1 LGHVFPVRPSRYLP
15 LWLVNKFNFNQNIYL
30 GAYFDGQLVA
40 LERDARM
47 RHLYIVGQTGTGKS
61 TLLLNLLMQ
70 DLANERGC
78 ALLDPHGDLAEAAL
92 GFLPTRRGDDLVYL
106 NPADLD
112 HPIGFNLLGNVPD
125 DLRPLVAD
133 GVVAAFRHVWP
144 EFWGP
149 RLEHIFAHSVRTL
162 MDVPNATLLHLPRL
176 LQDEVYRASVLPFIK
191 DPVNAAF
198 WNYEYASYPARF
210 REEAI
215 APVLNKIGRVLMTPA
230 IRNIIAQ
237 PKSTIDLR
245 FIMDNERVLI
255 ANLSKGT
262 LGEGPSHLLGA
273 LLVTAFAQA
282 ALSRSSGARA
292 NSILMEPKQGTKSLS
307 DRISESDNRDHL
319 SLKRADFH
327 LYVDEFQSFAT
338 SGFSLI
344 LSEARKYGLSLTLAH
359 QYLDQLPDS
368 LREAVF
374 GNAGSMIALR
384 VGADDAGVIAR
395 QLCLPNPQMLRDLQN
410 FEAWANVL
418 KNGQPTDPF
427 LLVPHPPSK
436 PFHCRGHKLIKNSAI
451 RFGRDRAIVE
461 KHIAR
466 FYDA

>member
-1 LGHVFPVRPSRYLP
+1 M
-15 LWLVNKFNFNQNIYL
+15 NKFNFDQNIYL
-30 GAYFDGQLVA
+30 SGDFADQPIA
-40 LERDARM
+40 LQRDARM

-70 DLANERGC
+70 DLVNRRGC

-92 GFLPTRRGDDLVYL
+92 GFLPTHRGDHLVYL
-106 NPADLD
+106 NPSDLNR
-112 HPIGFNLLGNVPD
+112 PIGFNLLGNVPD

-162 MDVPNATLLHLPRL
+162 MDVPDATLLHLPRL
-176 LQDEVYRASVLPFIK
+176 LQDEVYRAAVLPFVK

-198 WNYEYASYPARF
+198 WNYEYAAYPARF

-245 FIMDNERVLI
+245 FMMDNKRVLI

-282 ALSRSSGARA
+282 ALSRSSSAGA
-292 NSILMEPKQGTKSLS
+292 NSILMESKQGSKSLF
-307 DRISESDNRDHL
+307 DRISEPDNRDHL
-319 SLKRADFH
+319 SLKRSERPDFH

-344 LSEARKYGLSLTLAH
+344 LSEARKYGLTLTLAH
-359 QYLDQLPDS
+359 QYLDQLPDG

-374 GNAGSMIALR
+374 GNAGSMIAFR
-384 VGADDAGVIAR
+384 TGADDAGVIAR
-395 QLCLPNPQMLRDLQN
+395 QLCLPNPQMLRDLPN

-418 KNGQPTDPF
+418 KGGQPTDPF
-427 LLVPHPPSK
+427 LLVPYPPSK
-436 PFHCRGHKLIKNSAI
+436 PFHSRGQKLIQNSAI
-451 RFGRDRAIVE
+451 RFGRERADIE
-461 KHIAR
+461 SHIAR
-466 FYDA
+466 FYQM